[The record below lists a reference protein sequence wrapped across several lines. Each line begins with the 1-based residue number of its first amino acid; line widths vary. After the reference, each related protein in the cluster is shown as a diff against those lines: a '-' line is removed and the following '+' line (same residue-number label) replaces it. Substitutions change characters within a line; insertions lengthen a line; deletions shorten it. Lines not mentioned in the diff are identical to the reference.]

1 MAGTGKSTVSR
12 TTAKSMKGANL
23 LGASFF
29 FRRGEGDRG
38 NTTKLF
44 STITRQLVVRMPEL
58 IPGVQKALDNDPNL
72 MGKSLKEQFD
82 KILLQPLLRLESTYL
97 QTPTVVIVIDAL
109 DECEQDEDM
118 RIILHLLLKL
128 KHVKAVHL
136 RIFLTSRPEWPI
148 LQEFSKIARH
158 EHKYLVLH
166 EIPMPVI
173 EHDISLFL
181 KHRLSA
187 IRTDRLLSADWPGNT
202 AIQSLVKISVPLFIF
217 AATACRLIE
226 DPQWD
231 PVESLAEILA
241 DRNDGSHFVGTYL
254 PVLNRLLDGQ
264 SKKQEMQLIQEFQ
277 AIIGPI
283 VMLESPLSIVS
294 LSRFLGLTEGQIHR
308 RLKSLHSVLHI
319 PSDLTRPVRLF
330 HLSFRDFLLDQ
341 ETRDRTPFWVDEK
354 QTHQRLTSR
363 CLYVCDSLRKNICGI
378 KYGTKR
384 VEIDNKTIF
393 HCLPPE
399 LQYSCRYWAYHLTQS
414 KETIIAMDE
423 ALLFLEKHFLHWIEA
438 MSLLGLASEVVGS
451 ISLLQSVL
459 DVRIIKCSDSIYAN

>member
-1 MAGTGKSTVSR
+1 
-12 TTAKSMKGANL
+12 
-23 LGASFF
+23 
-29 FRRGEGDRG
+29 
-38 NTTKLF
+38 
-44 STITRQLVVRMPEL
+44 
-58 IPGVQKALDNDPNL
+58 
-72 MGKSLKEQFD
+72 
-82 KILLQPLLRLESTYL
+82 
-97 QTPTVVIVIDAL
+97 
-109 DECEQDEDM
+109 
-118 RIILHLLLKL
+118 
-128 KHVKAVHL
+128 
-136 RIFLTSRPEWPI
+136 
-148 LQEFSKIARH
+148 
-158 EHKYLVLH
+158 
-166 EIPMPVI
+166 
-173 EHDISLFL
+173 
-181 KHRLSA
+181 
-187 IRTDRLLSADWPGNT
+187 
-202 AIQSLVKISVPLFIF
+202 
-217 AATACRLIE
+217 
-226 DPQWD
+226 
-231 PVESLAEILA
+231 VESLAEILI

-254 PVLNRLLDGQ
+254 PMLNRLLKGQ

-283 VMLESPLSIVS
+283 VMLESPLLIVS

-308 RLKSLHSVLHI
+308 RLKSLHSVLNI

-354 QTHQRLTSR
+354 QTHQRLTTR

-438 MSLLGLASEVVGS
+438 MSLLGLASEVVGT